1 MKGCGETA
9 NHTRKPPAKYRVNIF
24 QKYIYREKF
33 DGRQATIAKW
43 AFSDVVE
50 NQTNRTK
57 IKNDACRLFRVGR
70 EKLLFLTQ
78 KRVEKEGCTRVEN
91 GTKSG
96 RKGVGKVTKDGREGM
111 MEASQ
116 VRLATGTIA
125 SAKPM
130 TTEKKKADTEGSH
143 KKPPHSHEQDGR

>member
-96 RKGVGKVTKDGREGM
+96 RKGGRESYQKW
-111 MEASQ
+111 A
-116 VRLATGTIA
+116 RRN
-125 SAKPM
+125 
-130 TTEKKKADTEGSH
+130 DGSE
-143 KKPPHSHEQDGR
+143 PSTARDGDDSIGETDDY